1 MAEHDLL
8 SITFFFVQVLEK
20 VLMRVEFERWV
31 GALTLI
37 DS

>member
-8 SITFFFVQVLEK
+8 STTFVQVLEK
-20 VLMRVEFERWV
+20 VLMRVELQKQV